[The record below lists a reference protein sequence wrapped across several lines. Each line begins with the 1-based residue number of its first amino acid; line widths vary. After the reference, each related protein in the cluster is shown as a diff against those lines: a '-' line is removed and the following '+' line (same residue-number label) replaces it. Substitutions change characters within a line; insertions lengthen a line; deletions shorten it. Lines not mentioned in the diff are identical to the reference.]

1 MSHLIPVSLANQAV
15 EACEKIIA
23 GLMEDNKRLKEQVK
37 ELEEKITEERKA
49 YMYLYEKNDRLIET
63 YEAIKKLVP

>member
-15 EACEKIIA
+15 AECEKVIA
-23 GLMEDNKRLKEQVK
+23 GLMDDNKRLKEQVK

-49 YMYLYEKNDRLIET
+49 YMYLYEKNDRLIKT